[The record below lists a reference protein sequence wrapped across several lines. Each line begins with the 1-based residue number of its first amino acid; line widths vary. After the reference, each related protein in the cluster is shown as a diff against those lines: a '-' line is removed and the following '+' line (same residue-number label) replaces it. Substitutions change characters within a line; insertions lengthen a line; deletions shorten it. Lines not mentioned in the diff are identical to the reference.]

1 MEWLEAED
9 SHTVVPAR
17 NVIDTLNKE
26 IGDVVQVIEKGTKKV
41 FLAKL

>member
-9 SHTVVPAR
+9 SHTVVR
-17 NVIDTLNKE
+17 NATDTLNQE
-26 IGDVVQVIEKGTKKV
+26 IGDEVQVIEKTAKKS